1 MKRLLILVLAIK
13 CMGSVQAQPLNS
25 IYDNKTLV
33 SFEKEVYKID
43 SSFHTSIR
51 PFLITDFEKKFDYQ
65 TAKNSYNISKYGEK
79 KRLDILLNRNLLVLK
94 KEDYGFTIDFLFDF
108 GAGYDTK
115 NKRSTWT
122 NTRGFLVEGYLGKD
136 FSFSTSFYETQSKVP
151 LWIDNYVTLR
161 QTMPGQG
168 RVKPYETGAWDYA
181 NASGYISWSPGK
193 YFNFQLG
200 HGKHFWGDG
209 YRSLILS
216 DVSLYNPYFMITT
229 TFWKIK
235 YVNLYSQFSH
245 PDVVDHVSEGDPVYA
260 KKFSTMHY
268 LSFAPNSKWNISLFE
283 AITWQA

>member
-1 MKRLLILVLAIK
+1 
-13 CMGSVQAQPLNS
+13 
-25 IYDNKTLV
+25 
-33 SFEKEVYKID
+33 
-43 SSFHTSIR
+43 
-51 PFLITDFEKKFDYQ
+51 
-65 TAKNSYNISKYGEK
+65 
-79 KRLDILLNRNLLVLK
+79 
-94 KEDYGFTIDFLFDF
+94 
-108 GAGYDTK
+108 
-115 NKRSTWT
+115 
-122 NTRGFLVEGYLGKD
+122 
-136 FSFSTSFYETQSKVP
+136 
-151 LWIDNYVTLR
+151 
-161 QTMPGQG
+161 MPGQG

-283 AITWQA
+283 AITWQAYDSTFYRGFEDRKSVV